1 MENNIKWLPQQ
12 DNTVEGSQGDI
23 KLFIRLKKVGIFTL
37 QALGIKPEPGK
48 REKEIV
54 DSLYI
59 IDKNRPE
66 RTGPDKIMAHE
77 FNAYTVEEMKIAA
90 KMLLD
95 SLKSKG

>member
-1 MENNIKWLPQQ
+1 MKHKITWLPQQ
-12 DNTVEGSQGDI
+12 DNTIEGKSGE
-23 KLFIRLKKVGIFTL
+23 LTFYIRLKKVGIFTL
-37 QALGIKPEPGK
+37 QALGIKPEEGK

-77 FNAYTVEEMKIAA
+77 HNAYTVKEMKAVA
-90 KMLLD
+90 ELLIW
-95 SLKSKG
+95 